1 MNRIIVWHRRDL
13 RIYDNT
19 ALNAARKTTKEILPL
34 FIFAD
39 DILKERDDFSPAC
52 VKFMCESLSELC
64 ESYRRIGGKLILRKG
79 KFVEVIKQAVKE
91 TEARAVYFNE
101 DYEPTAKERDRKV
114 TEELKKMG
122 VEVKAF
128 KDQVCF
134 SSKEIL
140 TQQSRPYT
148 VFTPYKKNWLSQ
160 IDKVLSPNDNIG
172 DIVTPDIFSISVPAL
187 SELGLTF
194 EGKLLVKGGE
204 RYGRAQLQNFLEN
217 KIRQYKEKRDF
228 PSEEGTSLLSAHL
241 RFGTVSV
248 REIVDKSR
256 KELAK
261 VEGKEKEGIETFI
274 SEIIWRD
281 FYFQI
286 LDHFPHVEKESFKP
300 EYRVLS
306 WENREDYFEAWKN
319 GRTGFPIVDAAM
331 RQLNQTGWMHNRLR
345 MIVASFL
352 TKDLLIDWRWGEK
365 YFMQK
370 LVDGD
375 MAANNGGWQWSA
387 STGTDA
393 QPYFRI
399 FNPISQSKKFD
410 AKGKFIKKFVP
421 ELENVPEKYIHNPS
435 EILQASPLL
444 QSELGVRLG
453 IDYPLPIVN
462 HDKQREKALKMFKQ
476 VAERKT

>member
-13 RIYDNT
+13 RVFDNT
-19 ALNAARKTTKEILPL
+19 ALNAALKSTREILPL
-34 FIFAD
+34 FILAD

-52 VKFMCESLSELC
+52 VKFMLESLSELDDA
-64 ESYRRIGGKLILRKG
+64 YRKLGGKLILRKG
-79 KFVEVIKQAVKE
+79 RFIETLREVAKE
-91 TEARAVYFNE
+91 SEARAIYFNE
-101 DYEPTAKERDRKV
+101 DYEPAAKERDRQAMA
-114 TEELKKMG
+114 ELSKMG
-122 VEVKAF
+122 LETRAF

-140 TQQSRPYT
+140 TQQGKPYT
-148 VFTPYKKNWLSQ
+148 VFTPYKKTWLSQ
-160 IDKVLSPNDNIG
+160 IEKIAAPECDVKE
-172 DIVTPDIFSISVPAL
+172 IVTPDIATIPVPTL
-187 SELGLTF
+187 SELGFSF
-194 EGKLLVKGGE
+194 EGNLLVSGGE
-204 RYGRAQLQNFLEN
+204 KSGRAQLRNFIEK
-217 KIRQYKEKRDF
+217 KIRRYKEKRDY
-228 PSEEGTSLLSAHL
+228 PSDDGTSLLSAHL

-248 REIVDKSR
+248 REVLAQSR
-256 KELAK
+256 KDLENAK
-261 VEGKEKEGIETFI
+261 AEEKLGIETFI

-286 LDHFPHVEKESFKP
+286 LDHFPFVEKESFKP
-300 EYRVLS
+300 ETRKIK
-306 WENREDYFEAWKN
+306 WENREDYFEVWKN
-319 GRTGFPIVDAAM
+319 GKTGFPIVDAAM

-399 FNPISQSKKFD
+399 FNPISQSEKFD
-410 AKGKFIKKFVP
+410 PKGEFIKKFLP
-421 ELENVPEKYIHNPS
+421 ELSKTPEKYIHNPA
-435 EILQASPLL
+435 ELLQSSPLL
-444 QSELGVRLG
+444 QSELGIRLG
-453 IDYPLPIVN
+453 VDYPLPIID
-462 HDKQREKALKMFKQ
+462 HAKQREKALKMFKS
-476 VAERKT
+476 EKS